1 MIPRPRVLLL
11 AAGGSR
17 RFGGPKLL
25 ARRDGES
32 LLRRAARVA
41 LGCRSAGCTVVL
53 GARAIRLERELKGLA
68 VDIVVNRAWRTGLS
82 SSLRAGIA
90 ALPVSTPGVL
100 VLLADQVSVGPAD
113 LELLMAAWQ
122 RDPRTIVAARA
133 GAVVGPPVILP
144 RSTFRAVRR
153 MRGDALLEFPR
164 LLFEVRS
171 RYNRLGA
178 CGPHERGYHQGGQ
191 LARRLQSD
199 FGHESLPEAG
209 EITITRCPRAIGRGR
224 RVYRCRIP
232 QM

>member
-25 ARRDGES
+25 ARRGGES

-53 GARAIRLERELKGLA
+53 GASAIRLERELRGLA

-90 ALPVSTPGVL
+90 VLPAAVPGAL

-113 LELLMAAWQ
+113 LELLIAAWQ
-122 RDPRTIVAARA
+122 RDPRAIVAARA
-133 GAVVGPPVILP
+133 GEVLGPPVILP
-144 RSTFRAVRR
+144 RSAFRAVRR
-153 MRGDALLEFPR
+153 LRGDAGAKALL
-164 LLFEVRS
+164 S
-171 RYNRLGA
+171 D
-178 CGPHERGYHQGGQ
+178 PHRTVVEIGITAAGFDVDTPAD
-191 LARRLQSD
+191 LARWR
-199 FGHESLPEAG
+199 AG
-209 EITITRCPRAIGRGR
+209 S
-224 RVYRCRIP
+224 VLS
-232 QM
+232 